1 MSSYKHIVLCIIF
14 LVLIPCKVI
23 FSQDIFS
30 YEIESDTAVQTELD
44 IKYDSALAKATT
56 SITAYAF
63 QQSINYYKEASALKP
78 GETYPY
84 KMISYVKELEI
95 QKKRSDDLKRKAQ
108 IRDDLIRANQA
119 IVGKSWNQAKA
130 LFNEILT
137 LHPEKA
143 DEDYAKSKIE
153 AIDLELKRI
162 ALRTPVKV
170 APPVVIPPRNRREA
184 RAQRKLAERNAIIA
198 SAANKAKAPKQTEAI
213 KTSSAPLASFKN
225 DNKKVAASTRLPE
238 ELPIAASI
246 HFGLDLASRQQPTK
260 ASLPDKK
267 VAVAT
272 PLPKE
277 ISQRSTEALLPDT
290 IFGAA
295 TPSPKEISQRST

>member
-1 MSSYKHIVLCIIF
+1 MISYKYIVLCIIF
-14 LVLIPCKVI
+14 LVLIPCKII

-30 YEIESDTAVQTELD
+30 YEIESDTAVQSELD
-44 IKYDSALAKATT
+44 IKYDSALAKAA
-56 SITAYAF
+56 SSLTASAF

-119 IVGKSWNQAKA
+119 IVDKSWNQAKA

-137 LHPEKA
+137 LHPQKT

-170 APPVVIPPRNRREA
+170 APR
-184 RAQRKLAERNAIIA
+184 
-198 SAANKAKAPKQTEAI
+198 
-213 KTSSAPLASFKN
+213 
-225 DNKKVAASTRLPE
+225 
-238 ELPIAASI
+238 
-246 HFGLDLASRQQPTK
+246 
-260 ASLPDKK
+260 
-267 VAVAT
+267 
-272 PLPKE
+272 
-277 ISQRSTEALLPDT
+277 
-290 IFGAA
+290 
-295 TPSPKEISQRST
+295 